1 MFEHLLSVLARR
13 DHVSE
18 AERKL
23 IEQLPRRVRTF
34 TNGEELVVEGTRP
47 TESCHLLAG
56 FAARAQYLPDGKRQ
70 LTALHVAGDFVDLH
84 AFLLKLMDHS
94 VVAIGRCEA
103 AFIPH
108 ASLLALV
115 EAVPHIGRLFWLSTV
130 IDAAI
135 QRTWITSLGR
145 RSPPQHIAYLI
156 CELYARLDVLG
167 LVRDGSFEF
176 PATQNDI
183 ADMVGLSL
191 VHVNRTIQ
199 ELRSAQ
205 LVVWRNSIVTV
216 PDIDR
221 LHDFAEFDPT
231 YLNLIKEPR

>member
-13 DHVSE
+13 DHVSDG
-18 AERKL
+18 ERKL
-23 IEQLPRRVRTF
+23 IEALPRRVRGF
-34 TNGEELVVEGTRP
+34 ANGEELVREGSRP
-47 TESCHLLAG
+47 NESCLVLSG

-70 LTALHVAGDFVDLH
+70 LTALHVAGDFVDIH

-115 EAVPHIGRLFWLSTV
+115 ETVPHIGRLFWLSTV

-145 RSPPQHIAYLI
+145 RSPSRHIAYLV
-156 CELYARLDVLG
+156 CELYARLDVIG
-167 LVRDGSFEF
+167 LVRDKSFEF

-199 ELRSAQ
+199 ELRASG
-205 LVVWRNSIVTV
+205 VVAWKNSLITV
-216 PDIDR
+216 PDIER

-231 YLNLIKEPR
+231 YLNLIQEPR

>member
-1 MFEHLLSVLARR
+1 MFEHLLSVIDRR
-13 DHVSE
+13 DHVSD
-18 AERKL
+18 AERAL
-23 IEQLPRRVRTF
+23 IEQLPRRMRSF
-34 TNGEELVVEGTRP
+34 GNGEELVAEGSRP
-47 TESCHLLAG
+47 TESCLVTTG
-56 FAARAQYLPDGKRQ
+56 FTARAQVLPDGKRQ
-70 LTALHVAGDFVDLH
+70 LTALHVPGDFVDLH

-94 VVAIGRCEA
+94 VVSIGRSQA

-108 ASLLALV
+108 ASILALV
-115 EAVPHIGRLFWLSTV
+115 ETVPHIGRLFWLSTV

-145 RSPPQHIAYLI
+145 RSPSRHIAYLL
-156 CELYARLDVLG
+156 CELYMRLEVLG
-167 LVRDGSFEF
+167 LVRDKGFEF
-176 PATQNDI
+176 PATQTDI

-199 ELRSAQ
+199 ELRASK
-205 LVVWRNSIVTV
+205 LVAWRNSLITI

-221 LHDFAEFDPT
+221 LRDYAEFDPT